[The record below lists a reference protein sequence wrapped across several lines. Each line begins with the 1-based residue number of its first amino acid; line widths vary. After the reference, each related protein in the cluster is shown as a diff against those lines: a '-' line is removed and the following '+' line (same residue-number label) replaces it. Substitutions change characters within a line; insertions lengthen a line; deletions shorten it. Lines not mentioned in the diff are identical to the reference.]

1 MPEDTVTW
9 LDWMQM
15 WDRRPAPPS
24 DPDATVDVPHP
35 PKRRMTGKY
44 SSLYTYLEKRYADT
58 VVLTFDQ
65 IESLIG
71 FPLPD
76 TARTQGE
83 WWTRAGN
90 PAEHGGYADAWVLAS
105 RTAAPNLLARTVLFE
120 RVPS

>member
-65 IESLIG
+65 IELRSWWRKQIVYSQSD
-71 FPLPD
+71 PLG
-76 TARTQGE
+76 QLGLQQSSC
-83 WWTRAGN
+83 N
-90 PAEHGGYADAWVLAS
+90 
-105 RTAAPNLLARTVLFE
+105 
-120 RVPS
+120 